1 MDRPAA
7 APAKPAKLV
16 GGAPCLD
23 FVNTVSWRGRAGGG
37 RDRLVDYRALVGWAE
52 QAGILGREEAAL
64 ARRTAASAPD
74 RAAAVLAEAAALRE
88 AIARLLQ
95 GIGDAGDVARLN
107 RLLARAPARAAL
119 VPAGGGLVWS
129 DPAAGAPA
137 DPLWRPVWPVLW
149 SAGDLLTGPL
159 RARVR
164 RCADPQCGWMFLDT
178 SRSRPRLW
186 CSMADCG
193 NRAKARRHYA
203 RKRGSGAPGR
213 DAAMIGRS

>member
-1 MDRPAA
+1 MRGLSTADLLVVSAYLLAVAGMSAWFARRQATGEDYFLAGRRMHGWPLALSLVA
-7 APAKPAKLV
+7 NQASAVSLVGAPA
-16 GGAPCLD
+16 
-23 FVNTVSWRGRAGGG
+23 FV
-37 RDRLVDYRALVGWAE
+37 AL
-52 QAGILGREEAAL
+52 Q
-64 ARRTAASAPD
+64 
-74 RAAAVLAEAAALRE
+74 
-88 AIARLLQ
+88 
-95 GIGDAGDVARLN
+95 
-107 RLLARAPARAAL
+107 
-119 VPAGGGLVWS
+119 AGGGLVWS

-213 DAAMIGRS
+213 DPAMIGRS